1 MKWMCKMTVKLKD
14 VKVTYILTNAEQ
26 IGSKQLF
33 YGYSEIYKR
42 YIYISYR
49 TIIAVKHNG
58 QCHITSE
65 KYSVTTS
72 RHKSEIRKIE
82 SQSIVVD
89 KFSALLQGIRLD
101 NLLVK

>member
-1 MKWMCKMTVKLKD
+1 MSVKLKD
-14 VKVTYILTNAEQ
+14 IKKIFNLTQECQ

-33 YGYSEIYKR
+33 FGYSDVYKR
-42 YIYISYR
+42 YIYISYH

-65 KYSVTTS
+65 KFSVTTS
-72 RHKSEIRKIE
+72 RHKSEIRKME

-89 KFSALLQGIRLD
+89 KFSDLLQGIS
-101 NLLVK
+101 

>member
-1 MKWMCKMTVKLKD
+1 MSVKLKD
-14 VKVTYILTNAEQ
+14 VAITYNLTNDGQ

-33 YGYSEIYKR
+33 YGYSAIYKR

-49 TIIAVKHNG
+49 TIIAIKHNG

-65 KYSVTTS
+65 YFSSTTT
-72 RHKSEIRKIE
+72 RHKNEIRKIE

-89 KFSALLQGIRLD
+89 KFSDLLQGIRVD
-101 NLLVK
+101 NLLVS

>member
-1 MKWMCKMTVKLKD
+1 MTVKLKD
-14 VKVTYILTNAEQ
+14 VAITYNLTNAKQ

-49 TIIAVKHNG
+49 TITAVKHNG

-65 KYSVTTS
+65 KFSVTTS
-72 RHKSEIRKIE
+72 RHKNEIRKME
-82 SQSIVVD
+82 SQYIVVD
-89 KFSALLQGIRLD
+89 KFSELLQGIRAD
-101 NLLVK
+101 NLLVS

>member
-1 MKWMCKMTVKLKD
+1 MTVKLKD
-14 VKVTYILTNAEQ
+14 IKISHNLTNAEQ

-33 YGYSEIYKR
+33 CGYSEIYKR

-58 QCHITSE
+58 QCHVTSE
-65 KYSVTTS
+65 YFSSTTT
-72 RHKSEIRKIE
+72 RHKNEIRKME

-89 KFSALLQGIRLD
+89 KFNDLLQGIRVD
-101 NLLVK
+101 NLLVS

>member
-1 MKWMCKMTVKLKD
+1 MVNEMTVKLKD
-14 VKVTYILTNAEQ
+14 VKITYNLTNAEQ

-33 YGYSEIYKR
+33 YGYSDIYKR

-49 TIIAVKHNG
+49 TIIAIKHNG

-65 KYSVTTS
+65 WFSSTTL
-72 RHKSEIRKIE
+72 RHKSEIRKLE

-89 KFSALLQGIRLD
+89 KFSDLLQGIRVD